1 MVETKESP
9 KQNPLYL
16 INTHIDQLLNED
28 GIIFDGET
36 EKDRQ
41 INFVDFVTLRTV
53 YQRVEQGLSM
63 DEKLSIIR
71 TLKQMVK
78 AEWLSS

>member
-1 MVETKESP
+1 MVEIKESP

-16 INTHIDQLLNED
+16 ISTHMDQLLNED
-28 GIIFDGET
+28 GIIFEGET

-41 INFVDFVTLRTV
+41 INFADFVNLRTV

>member
-1 MVETKESP
+1 MVEIKESP

-16 INTHIDQLLNED
+16 ISTHMDRLLNED

-41 INFVDFVTLRTV
+41 INFTDFVTLRTV